1 MKHIERDGLLLMKDK
16 FILQGENLTYSYD
29 KEQNTFQNL
38 CFEMYAGDIFVI
50 LGPNGAG
57 KSTLLNCLSNV
68 ITPSQGIVYLKN
80 KPIQEYSIRE
90 VATIMG
96 YVPQISSQTF
106 SLTVRDYVVMGRA
119 PYMGVLNTPGDA
131 EYQKADEAMA
141 KMNIQH
147 LADKIYDQ
155 MSGGERQQ
163 AQIARVLAQEPEIIL
178 MDEPTNHLDYGNQ
191 LKIIEIIAQLSHDG
205 MAVIMTSHIPD
216 HAILLNGLVGLLDQQ
231 GHFVSGACNNVIS
244 ETVLSEL
251 YGTEI
256 HLVHID
262 VLNRT
267 VCVAGK
273 PLSS

>member
-1 MKHIERDGLLLMKDK
+1 MKDK
-16 FILQGENLTYSYD
+16 LILKGEHLTYSYD
-29 KEQNTFQNL
+29 KEKDVFRDL
-38 CFEMYAGDIFVI
+38 CFEMHAGDIFVI

-68 ITPSQGIVYLKN
+68 ISPNEGVVYLKE
-80 KPIQEYSIRE
+80 KPIKEYSIRE
-90 VATIMG
+90 IATIMG

-119 PYMGVLNTPGDA
+119 PYMGVLNTPGNA
-131 EYQKADEAMA
+131 EYEKADKAIE

-147 LADKIYDQ
+147 LANKVYDQ

-191 LKIIEIIAQLSHDG
+191 LKIVDIIAQLGQEG
-205 MAVIMTSHIPD
+205 MSVIMTSHIPD

-231 GHFVSGACNNVIS
+231 GHFISGSCSEVIS
-244 ETVLSEL
+244 EDVLSKLYDTEL
-251 YGTEI
+251 

-273 PLSS
+273 AFSS